1 MTELYGQRV
10 QTTVQN
16 EYLPFVVDTIL
27 GANVLFQRVVR
38 ASKKWSG
45 RTLRV
50 PIKYAKNTTGTSFR
64 GLDTFSVAATDNR
77 QFMEFTPSFY
87 QITCALP
94 GDELSVADTDAKIL
108 DMMKLTIQS
117 DTEDMADDLGTIFYA
132 DGTGNGSKDPLGLA
146 ALVDDGSSVST
157 LGGLSRTTYS
167 TLAST
172 VTASGGTLTLAK
184 LDTLWINTASGA
196 QKPTAGYTTEA
207 VFNFYGQLLRPQER
221 ITKDVSTMKGLTAGT
236 GFTALHYNGKPI
248 LMDEKA
254 TSGMLAFVREDD
266 MDFYALPYKFAKP
279 VAYKSQIE
287 GNDYGAPMGL
297 GFSWSD
303 WIIPANA
310 AGVVGHI
317 YFGGQFVTR
326 NPKRHGKLTGITG
339 S

>member
-10 QTTVQN
+10 QTTVQT
-16 EYLPFVVDTIL
+16 EYLPFVVDTVL
-27 GANVLFQRVVR
+27 GSNVLFQRVVR
-38 ASKKWSG
+38 AAKKWSG

-50 PIKYAKNTTGTSFR
+50 PVKVSKNTTGQSFR
-64 GLDTFSVAATDNR
+64 GFDTFSVAATDNR

-108 DMMKLTIQS
+108 DLMKLTIQS

-132 DGTGNGSKDPLGLA
+132 DGTGNSSKDPLGLA
-146 ALVDDGSSVST
+146 ALVDDGSNVAT
-157 LGGLSRTTYS
+157 LGGLSRATYD
-167 TLAST
+167 TLQGT

-184 LDTLWINTASGA
+184 IDTLWINCASGA
-196 QKPTAGYTTEA
+196 QKPTATYTTEA
-207 VFNFYGQLLRPQER
+207 IFNYYGQLLRPQER
-221 ITKDVSTMKGLTAGT
+221 ITKSASLMKGLKGGT
-236 GFTALHYNGKPI
+236 GFEALSYNGQPI
-248 LMDEKA
+248 LMDEKC
-254 TSGMLAFVREDD
+254 TSGAFIMVREPD
-266 MDFYALPYKFAKP
+266 MDWHALPYKMAKA
-279 VAYKSQIE
+279 VAYKSQID

-317 YFGGQFVTR
+317 YFGGQFITK

-339 S
+339 V